1 MGSSSGGDST
11 TTIRYA
17 DYVESHH
24 QTFLANTAAKVGEVI
39 DNSPYDTYTDID
51 VDPGFFGTG
60 YVLAS
65 FPALYD
71 MYGKFMA
78 GLDIEILFDQVLADT
93 IGSPQVNDLVAQE
106 GVRMSDDIIEVGQ
119 PRLVTGL
126 RDINSVVSGSFVT
139 GKAMLEEARVKALNR
154 FSTELKYR
162 LIPAAITRW
171 QNHLEWNKGVV
182 VTYAEIMKL
191 WIASKM
197 DTVNLNYEMAAK
209 DLLWPFT
216 VLDFQRANLGALQGA
231 TKSTMDV
238 AGASKAQKAI
248 GGALSGAALGA
259 QMTPMNPL
267 LGGAIGAVL
276 GAAAG
281 LLGG

>member
-1 MGSSSGGDST
+1 MGSSGGGDQV

-24 QTFLANTAAKVGEVI
+24 QTFLANMATKVGEVI
-39 DNSPYDTYTDID
+39 DNSPFDTYTDID

-78 GLDIEILFDQVLADT
+78 GLDVEVLFDQVFADT
-93 IGSPQVNDLVAQE
+93 LESPQVNDLVAQE

-119 PRLVTGL
+119 PRLTTGL

-139 GKAMLEEARVKALNR
+139 SKELLEDARVKALAR

-162 LIPAAITRW
+162 LIPTAVQRW
-171 QNHLEWNKGVV
+171 QTHLDWNKSVV
-182 VTYAEIMKL
+182 ATYAEIMKL
-191 WIASKM
+191 WVAAKM
-197 DTVNLNYEMAAK
+197 DTVGMNYEMAAK
-209 DLLWPFT
+209 NLLWPFT
-216 VLDFQRANLGALQGA
+216 VLDYQRAALGALQGA
-231 TKSTMDV
+231 TKTTSDV
-238 AGASKAQKAI
+238 AGASKTQKVI

-259 QMTPMNPL
+259 QVSGGNPMGAL
-267 LGGAIGAVL
+267 IGGIL